1 MDFWSSMAGVVQIE
15 LCSADP
21 MGTVTA
27 LGKQGFF
34 VYETEFVDTLRVRF
48 LISRKQLKPL
58 QRLAEK
64 RGDTVNVLKHQGVYY
79 TLMGLLKRP
88 VLVAGLIFMLAI
100 SCWVPSRVFFVRVE
114 GNSTVPQRLIVEK
127 ASACGIGF
135 GASRREV
142 RSEKIKNALLEA
154 MPQLQ
159 WAGVN
164 TYGCTAVIMVRERT
178 DAEPKPQQSGVS
190 SIVASRDAVID
201 SITVLQGNALC
212 KPGQA
217 VKAGQVLVS
226 GYQDCGLC
234 IRALAAKAEI
244 YGRTER
250 RSAALFPT
258 EYALRQE
265 KNGEQKK
272 YALIIGKKRI
282 NFFKGSGI
290 SGTGCAKIYEEKYI
304 TLPGGFVLPIG
315 ISVEMQAD
323 YECQE
328 KYEESDEVWLREFL
342 RQYLVS
348 QMIAG
353 RICDGAEVVSASE
366 GLVRMD
372 GVYSCYEWICISRPE
387 ESLSEYE

>member
-1 MDFWSSMAGVVQIE
+1 MDFWSSVTGMVQIE

-27 LGKQGFF
+27 LGKQGIF
-34 VYETEFVDTLRVRF
+34 VYETEYVDALRLRF
-48 LISRKQLKPL
+48 TIPRKQLKRLL
-58 QRLAEK
+58 QAAEK
-64 RGDTVNVLKHQGVYY
+64 RGDTVKVLKHRGIYY
-79 TLMGLLKRP
+79 TLIGLLKRP
-88 VLVAGLIFMLAI
+88 VLITGLLFVLIF
-100 SCWVPSRVFFVRVE
+100 SSWVPTRVFFVRVE
-114 GNSTVPQRLIVEK
+114 GNTTVPQRMIVEK

-142 RSEKIKNALLEA
+142 RSEKMKNALLEA

-164 TYGCTAVIMVRERT
+164 TYGCTAVITVRERT
-178 DAEPKPQQSGVS
+178 DVEPELQLPGVS

-201 SITVLQGNALC
+201 SITVLEGNALC

-234 IRALAAKAEI
+234 IRALTAKAEI
-244 YGRTER
+244 FGLTER
-250 RSAALFPT
+250 RSAAVFPT
-258 EYALRQE
+258 DYSVRGRLARQE
-265 KNGEQKK
+265 KK

-290 SGTGCAKIYEEKYI
+290 SGSTCAKIYGENYI

-315 ISVEMQAD
+315 VSVEMQAD
-323 YECQE
+323 YDCQVKPQE
-328 KYEESDEVWLREFL
+328 ADEVWLREYL
-342 RQYLVS
+342 RSYLVS

-353 RICDGAEVVSASE
+353 RICDAAEVVSSAE
-366 GLVRMD
+366 GLTRID
-372 GVYSCYEWICISRPE
+372 GIYGCYEWICVSRPE
-387 ESLSEYE
+387 ESLSKYE